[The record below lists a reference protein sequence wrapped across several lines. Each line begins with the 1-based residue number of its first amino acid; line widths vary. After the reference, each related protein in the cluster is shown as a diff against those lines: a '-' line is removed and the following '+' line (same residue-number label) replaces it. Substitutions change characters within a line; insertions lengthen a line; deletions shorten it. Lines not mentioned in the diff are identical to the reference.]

1 MSRVQWCATA
11 VMAGLALAG
20 TFSHARACAQE
31 DPMSWAARRAAAWS
45 ESTRSNAA
53 EQDAPPSTPQS
64 PPSPP
69 PAPAQPVA
77 PTQPPAQA
85 PQPPAAPLET
95 ASADS
100 DGRIRF
106 NFKGATFAQVLD
118 FFSRSTGLPV
128 VKEADVPEGTLDYLS
143 PESYDLPEALR
154 VLNIVLQ
161 SRGVMLRA
169 SGDMLYLQKL
179 DKMRQEDVPT
189 FVGQVPAEVTD
200 DQIITVVRPLNIALA
215 KPLAEKL
222 AAMVAE
228 YGGVTP
234 MEQQNSIVITE
245 TAAQVRRL
253 LKIIDELDRQDTE
266 GAVEIFK
273 VQHASAKA
281 MMEPLKA
288 LLSERVEKYVINQ
301 QGQQVKIE
309 EDQLPGL
316 SISADERTNSI
327 IAKGVANR
335 LDKLREAIALLDVP
349 AAGQSR
355 SIQSFTLTRLVPS
368 QSIAQFNALFEKSPP
383 EQRPIFIA
391 QDDSARLTFIG
402 DETQLMEARQL
413 LTEIDGGEA
422 EQAPSQGASVKV
434 IALVHAEPQPMIDT
448 IASLLS
454 PRQKALTRL
463 VAGPDG
469 KSLVLSGSVVDVE
482 TIEALAAALDQPP
495 QVDRQVRLVRLSPQA
510 SDPAGI
516 IARAR
521 ELWQQSHPDAADA
534 SMALTATVEPETR
547 TATIIGS
554 TAALDQFSQ
563 LVKSIESSVMIERE
577 TRAIRMNNREP
588 SEIAAILEDLPQPL
602 MQQIGSASLQPP
614 QVTAVDDLD
623 LLLISTEPQLHEVFR
638 QFVTAIDVPQAAQLP
653 PLRILRLRTA
663 DAQGVA
669 QTLINQYNQRPAEQK
684 RERPVSIIPE
694 SQTNSLLVAAHPDAF
709 AEIQQIVSELN
720 KTEQVTAEDR
730 EIRIFPLKV
739 ARAPELATTIDEMFP
754 EPPVP
759 MDARGRPLPH
769 LRPPREVVVRADAQ
783 TNSLIV
789 DAPIA
794 RMAGFETLVEQL
806 DRQQA
811 MEQPQIRTYRV
822 EHADVAALATT
833 LRELAHSGSLGA
845 APQAGR
851 VPVTISSDAITRTI
865 IVAGP
870 DDVFARCEQVLA
882 ELDARPAGPATTVRF
897 FKLASA
903 KAETVAPMLRDILLS
918 RLRED
923 MPQAASSPA
932 AQVQA
937 LLNVTA
943 DRRANALII
952 SAPQTIMPVA
962 EELIRQLD
970 SGVGALGDPIIRVR
984 PLTFASATDVAQSLS
999 AAASTMISKVT
1010 GETMQLRVVAS
1021 AGSNAIMLVGLQADV
1036 NEIEP
1041 LIEPLDARPPT
1052 DAIDAR
1058 TFTLQLADAATIAPI
1073 VQRLLTDQQDTDPRI
1088 LLEQIR
1094 RSRGQVDITPKVRVE
1109 ADARTN
1115 SLIVSGPQQAVA
1127 LAESLIAQLDRQDDA
1142 AQKTHDIYT
1151 AANAPATTLVQT
1163 VQQILSAT
1171 RPQGRRSTLELI
1183 AEPQT
1188 NAIVL
1193 VGPADEIQHAHELL
1207 TTFDA
1212 RAMQPPQVDFRIV
1225 VLEHSEAMTVAQ
1237 AAQQMLGDR
1246 TRWPQQL
1253 RAIAQAGIVVAQP
1266 SVTPDASMNRLLI
1279 SAPAELM
1286 PVAEQIIAELDR
1298 AADSGQSLDVRIF
1311 NLKQAKAADVAAAV
1325 SAALAARAQQNPGEP
1340 QASITPE
1347 ASSNSLV
1354 VAGTPEQLA
1363 AIESIIGPLDQGGS
1377 VDQPQVRTVFLKH
1390 ARAENVAPIVQ
1401 ELLEPKDQ
1409 VDVAQLPNWA
1419 RVEYLRA
1426 RQSQPAPAEV
1436 RVAADARL
1444 NAVVISAPPGAL
1456 NVAEQMVAQLDIDP
1470 TQSGAA
1476 TASVRSVRVL
1486 LVENADVN
1494 ELALSVEAMFD
1505 GAEDGSAR
1513 PVIRVDA
1520 ASSSLIVRASDAQFA
1535 QIEQLVSSIDA
1546 AAIATSRQIRM
1557 IPVDPSRAS
1566 AEDVARTL
1574 QNLLNRSTG
1583 NSSGGVEVIT
1593 VEELIKRRQQRDAQS
1608 GAESG
1613 EATGRQSNAGAHPD
1627 LTAETQR
1634 TQSLDDGRCRTHTS
1648 DLPTDCLPQ
1657 RPLRLCGHS
1666 PFVKRVPS
1674 PLAIFAACVFAIQSD
1689 QVPSPAEPDVTIA
1702 YDPAT
1707 NSLVVVGS
1715 PRAIERIAGLADQI
1729 QQQIP
1734 PLPATV
1740 RFIALPPQMDA
1751 RSMASLVQ
1759 QTVQQMPAAVA
1770 GAPAGTLAQRSS
1782 VLADESSN
1790 SLIVIAN
1797 DSDFQTI
1804 GDLIAALSQPGPG
1817 TRDEIVVKVYPL
1829 TTLTAERAAQSVR
1842 GLLGSDGR
1850 GRQGTGRGQ
1859 QAERM
1864 RELALKLLIGD
1875 QTIEAV
1881 FDPNRVSV
1889 AADTASNSLVVMG
1902 TSEAIGF
1909 VDQFIELIDQSPV
1922 NRQATLKLYP
1932 LRHAKADELQD
1943 TLRSLFQA
1951 RFRSMRD
1958 QLGVDAIE
1966 PEFASV
1972 DRTNTLLVTASPEQ
1986 LAEIDGLLSELDAAT
2001 GEERHALRIIELAAA
2016 QPQKAADIIR
2026 QVVIGTDQARR
2037 NSTLIAADNESG
2049 LLLVRAA
2056 ADVNAEIDQLL
2067 PLIDRHAADEYPVRT
2082 LTLERADAS
2091 SVAGALQRF
2100 FDDRAKIAS
2109 TGRGRREQAR
2119 RVSII
2124 GESNSRT
2131 LLIAAT
2137 DEDFEQIQALVKQFD
2152 TPDATA
2158 ALSFRVFQLKHAK
2171 AAEIEESVNSLVSDL
2186 TWNQGSPILWWGGM
2200 FGGGGNGGGQ
2210 QNRGV
2215 LAVRADARLN
2225 ALIVTGE
2232 GDKFDVVERIIEV
2245 LDAPL
2250 DEGQERLVKIYRIQH
2265 ADLSTVA
2272 DVVRENFGLEAGPA
2286 GMRRRWWEPPDPT
2299 ELKVRSDARTMTL
2312 IVSGSAKQHDDVA
2325 ALVAALDE
2333 QTPALAQT
2341 TEVLPVQFARAAE
2354 LAQTLRQ
2361 FLSDRARATN
2371 APTPSAT
2378 IVASESANTLVVSAD
2393 AEQLATIRDL
2403 FSRLDQADAPG
2414 TSGDR
2419 VIEIIALQEGKADEI
2434 ARIVREQFSRGLSA
2448 ADAATGGRGVVV
2460 TSDVRTNSL
2469 IINAPAQQFEQAKAL
2484 IAQLDAPSASDE
2496 TIIRTYALKGARA
2509 DDAVRILTQTLQ
2521 LDFRGQTPGKGITIK
2536 LEDGDSPG
2544 VEVKARIVADRR
2556 SNSVVVTATEP
2567 SFPVIEKLIAKLEE
2581 VPAASPVEYRLIPL
2595 QHATAADVAYTL
2607 RQFTRGLSQRDGAGA
2622 GQPQPQVDFN
2632 NAENQLIIAATADQ
2646 FEQISRII
2654 EEIDQPSET
2663 KRITDFVPLEFA
2675 EAEKVQE
2682 ALSFF
2687 YGPFAPGA
2695 DKPGQLNVR
2704 IVADIATN
2712 SLVISAAED
2721 EWTSIRALLAKL
2733 DSEEYDASL
2742 QLRVIPLEHADA
2754 ASVAAA
2760 INDAFRGQMERQ
2772 QRGGGGG
2779 RAQQPRAGND
2789 QREGQ
2794 PPAAPTVLVESEE
2807 WIGAS
2812 AETQTNSVIVSASRQ
2827 NMRKIEQIIEQ
2838 LDVADYATLPPP
2850 RIIPVL
2856 AGNPAQLAE
2865 SLNKLYAPGAR
2876 QTEGRKSM
2884 RIVGDAAL
2892 SAIIVRADEDDF
2904 AQISALAE
2912 AMQQQ
2917 SQQQGLGVHVLKLTS
2932 APAARVAAAIRDGF
2946 QATAKQTSQALSIQV
2961 DATNNSLI
2969 IASTAPLFEQIKA
2982 TVAQI
2987 DAMSPAAGPGMGI
3000 FIIDLQNISPDAARS
3015 VIETIGLDKP
3025 QPPDSVSRV
3034 VTEPIKVS
3042 LLAGRNAIV
3051 VVANPIDRDT
3061 IVGLVKAI
3069 DAEPALA
3076 ESQVRVVKLKT
3087 AKAEA
3092 LATIINAILTPA
3104 QQQSQTALAK
3114 AVQEQVRRLAVRR
3127 NGAEQPDLALD
3138 LTKPVRII
3146 ADAAMNAIVI
3156 SSTAQNVAA
3165 LEQVVAMFDQL
3176 PITDAVTVQ
3185 IFPLQNIAADDFARI
3200 VGDLF
3205 TQGKKLGG
3213 VPGSEVE
3220 GMPGGTVGKAL
3231 LDDIAMSVD
3240 PRTNTVIVA
3249 GKDEAVALVEVL
3261 SKRLDSEVSSGWV
3274 EPRIVQ
3280 LKHADATDLSQT
3292 LQSVLVE
3299 GATSLPQATA
3309 MQRQVGRL
3317 RMARLDGNG
3326 GQVLEADIFSPM
3338 TRLVIRPEPQLNAI
3352 VLVGTPANLEIVT
3365 ELVTMLDVPAASP
3378 SAVVRVYPV
3387 EHASA
3392 ARLATTI
3399 TRLFDQQVESK
3410 AIRPEDRVIVQAEER
3425 TNSLVV
3431 TTSPRSF
3438 AVLERLL
3445 ETLDAEIA
3453 PDLREIRMIEL
3464 KNASAARLAPMIQQL
3479 MDARLERLRKVQPET
3494 ADLERASIVADA
3506 RSNSLVVAA
3515 GNESFEVIKRLASD
3529 LDTSNLADSSLVQ
3542 VIAVGKG
3549 NIDRLAAA
3557 ITTIMQRRY
3566 ADMPA
3571 ELRASQSPLVLT
3583 DSRTSSLLVA
3593 AGPDDLKA
3601 IEDLVAKLEA
3611 TPMNPAVALNVVA
3624 VEGARAEMLAPR
3636 LQKLMQDRMQSLGE
3650 SATAS
3655 DRVSVEP
3662 DLASNSLII
3671 AASDENLQVVRGLIE
3686 TLTQAGADAIGRGE
3700 FEVIQLVSSR
3710 ARDMIA
3716 VLGDLYVD
3724 EENRRRGANTIR
3736 ISADDRI
3743 NAILVSAPPPDVQ
3756 ELKRLAA
3763 QLDGAK
3769 PGQVVEIKY
3778 ISLTSANALETVS
3791 LIENVLSGRGIG
3803 PNRSRQATVL
3813 KYLREIAAQTED
3825 GEDQPQGE
3833 QAGED
3838 LSEMEVSAAIR
3849 ESITLTPDLR
3859 TNTIIVAAPKQS
3871 MLMIERMIRDL
3882 DDSTT
3887 GSQSIRIFKL
3897 TNADAEAMAQILT
3910 QLFNLQQQGNLY
3922 VLKPRESGMSE
3933 SVPAADGNAVDLGAP
3948 QLDGLSGTELTA
3960 VPDERQQLSITVDSR
3975 TNSLLVSGTP
3985 TYLDLVD
3992 KVVQELDSQ
4001 EANERSIFVY
4011 QLRNATSADVAS
4023 VVGDFISQEQQ
4034 KLVTTMGAEQI
4045 GSAARLLER
4054 EVTIVD
4060 DTKSNSVIV
4069 SVSPRYEQRVRD
4081 IIQQLD
4087 IDPPQVLIQV
4097 LLAEITLDTSHDW
4110 GVDFSAEA
4118 DIGEFDLTGSFGL
4131 ATRFVTGFGVPT
4143 LAIASDDFEL
4153 LIRALQSQGRLQVLS
4168 NPSIMAANN
4177 ESARIQVGE
4186 TIRVPESISFDLGS
4200 QQSSVI
4206 PEDTGVIL
4214 EVTPSINPDG
4224 FVRMDIN
4231 PEISELSSETIQI
4244 SEDFETPIIT
4254 RRNAD
4259 TTVTVKDGQTIVIGG
4274 LISDRYEKRDNKVP
4288 FFGDLP
4294 LVGPLFRSE
4303 NETSS
4308 KTELLIVLT
4317 PHVIHSPTEVEF
4329 LTNEEIDRLSLSEE
4343 VKAQI
4348 RRGRLEGT
4356 GGIYDARGRR
4366 IDPPPPPP
4374 APLPADDSADD
4385 ASQPRREEDVNDGD
4399 EQ

>member
-1 MSRVQWCATA
+1 
-11 VMAGLALAG
+11 
-20 TFSHARACAQE
+20 
-31 DPMSWAARRAAAWS
+31 MSWAARSSLPEPASAQATDQPQQP
-45 ESTRSNAA
+45 E
-53 EQDAPPSTPQS
+53 PSTQPPPTPTPTQPPAS
-64 PPSPP
+64 APDSQPSPQQATP
-69 PAPAQPVA
+69 PAPAQPD
-77 PTQPPAQA
+77 
-85 PQPPAAPLET
+85 AAVEKP
-95 ASADS
+95 

-106 NFKGATFAQVLD
+106 NFKGATFSQVLD
-118 FFSRSTGLPV
+118 FFSRVTGLPV

-179 DKMRQEDVPT
+179 DKMKQEDVPT
-189 FVGQVPAEVTD
+189 FIGQVPAEITG

-222 AAMVAE
+222 AAMVAD

-253 LKIIDELDRQDTE
+253 LGIIEELDRQDTE

-288 LLSERVEKYVINQ
+288 LLSERVEKFVINQ

-335 LDKLREAIALLDVP
+335 LDKLREAITLLDVP

-368 QSIAQFNALFEKSPP
+368 QSLAQFNALFEKSPP

-402 DETQLMEARQL
+402 DETQLIEARTL
-413 LTEIDGGEA
+413 LDELDGGSG
-422 EQAPSQGASVKV
+422 EQSQPQESSVKV
-434 IALVHAEPQPMIDT
+434 IALQHAAPQPLIDT

-454 PRQKALTRL
+454 ARQKALTRL

-469 KSLVLSGSVVDVE
+469 KSLVLSGSAVDVE
-482 TIEALAAALDQPP
+482 TIKALAAALDQPP

-510 SDPAGI
+510 SDPAAI
-516 IARAR
+516 VARAR
-521 ELWQQSHPDAADA
+521 ELWQQSHADEAGAALG
-534 SMALTATVEPETR
+534 LTATIEPETR

-554 TAALDQFSQ
+554 AAALDEFSQ
-563 LVKSIESSVMIERE
+563 LLKSIESSVIIERE

-588 SEIAAILEDLPQPL
+588 SEVAAILQSLPQPL

-623 LLLISTEPQLHEVFR
+623 LLLVTTEPQLHQVFT
-638 QFVTAIDVPQAAQLP
+638 QFVTAIDVPQTGELP

-663 DAQGVA
+663 DAPGVA
-669 QTLINQYNQRPAEQK
+669 QTLLNQYNQRPAEQK
-684 RERPVSIIPE
+684 RERPVNIIAE
-694 SQTNSLLVAAHPDAF
+694 AQTNSLLVAAHPDAF

-720 KTEQVTAEDR
+720 KTEQITAEDR

-739 ARAPELATTIDEMFP
+739 ARAPELAKTIDEMFP

-759 MDARGRPLPH
+759 TDARGRPLPH
-769 LRPPREVVVRADAQ
+769 LRPPREVVVRADIQ

-789 DAPIA
+789 DAPMA
-794 RMAGFETLVEQL
+794 RIAGFETLVEQL

-811 MEQPQIRTYRV
+811 LEQPQIRTYRV
-822 EHADVAALATT
+822 ELADVTALANT
-833 LRELAHSGSLGA
+833 LRELAQGGSLGA
-845 APQAGR
+845 PQSGR
-851 VPVTISSDAITRTI
+851 VPVTIASDAITRTI
-865 IVAGP
+865 IVTGP
-870 DDVFARCEQVLA
+870 DDVFARVEQVLA
-882 ELDARPAGPATTVRF
+882 ELDAVPAGPATTVRF
-897 FKLASA
+897 FKLTAA
-903 KAETVAPMLRDILLS
+903 KAEAVAPMLREILTS
-918 RLRED
+918 RLRQEI
-923 MPQAASSPA
+923 PQAVQ
-932 AQVQA
+932 QVDGSESRATFQS

-943 DRRANALII
+943 DQRANALII
-952 SAPQTIMPVA
+952 SAPQSIMPVA

-970 SGVGALGDPIIRVR
+970 SGASALGQPIVRVR
-984 PLTFASATDVAQSLS
+984 PLTFASAADVAQALS
-999 AAASTMISKVT
+999 AAAGTMVSQAT
-1010 GETMQLRVVAS
+1010 GEPMSLRVVAS
-1021 AGSNAIMLVGLQADV
+1021 PGSNAIMLVGLEVDV

-1058 TFTLQLADAATIAPI
+1058 TFALQFAHAAAVAPI
-1073 VQRLLTDQQDTDPRI
+1073 VQRLLAAQQETDPRI

-1094 RSRGQVDITPKVRVE
+1094 RSRGQVDITPKIRVE

-1115 SLIVSGPQQAVA
+1115 SLIISGPQQTVS
-1127 LAESLIAQLDRQDDA
+1127 LAETLIAQLDKPDDA
-1142 AQKTHDIYT
+1142 AQKSHDTYT
-1151 AANAPATTLVQT
+1151 AANSSAAALVQA
-1163 VQQILSAT
+1163 VQRIVAAT
-1171 RPQGRRSTLELI
+1171 QPAGRRSTLELI
-1183 AEPQT
+1183 AEPQS
-1188 NAIVL
+1188 NSIVL
-1193 VGPADEIQHAHELL
+1193 VGAADEIGRAKALL
-1207 TTFDA
+1207 QQFDD
-1212 RAMQPPQVDFRIV
+1212 RAMQPPQIDFRIV
-1225 VLEHSEAMTVAQ
+1225 TLKHSDAATVAQ
-1237 AAQQMLGDR
+1237 AAQPMLADR
-1246 TRWPQQL
+1246 SRWPESL
-1253 RAIAQAGIVVAQP
+1253 RAAAQAGLAIAQP

-1279 SAPAELM
+1279 SAPSELM
-1286 PVAEQIIAELDR
+1286 PVSEQIIAQLDR
-1298 AADSGQSLDVRIF
+1298 APDAGQSVDVRIV

-1325 SAALAARAQQNPGEP
+1325 SSALAARAQQQPGEP
-1340 QASITPE
+1340 RASITPE
-1347 ASSNSLV
+1347 PSSNSLV
-1354 VAGTPEQLA
+1354 IAATPAQLA
-1363 AIESIIGPLDQGGS
+1363 AIESIIAPLDQNVA

-1390 ARAENVAPIVQ
+1390 ARAENIAPIVQ
-1401 ELLEPKDQ
+1401 QLLEPEDQ
-1409 VDVAQLPNWA
+1409 VDVNALPNWA
-1419 RVEYLRA
+1419 RVEYLRS
-1426 RQSQPAPAEV
+1426 RQNQPAPAEV
-1436 RVAADARL
+1436 RIAADPRL
-1444 NAVVISAPPGAL
+1444 NAVVISALPGAL
-1456 NVAEQMVAQLDIDP
+1456 NVAEQMVAQLDVDP
-1470 TQSGAA
+1470 AQSGAPSSA
-1476 TASVRSVRVL
+1476 RSVRVL
-1486 LVENADVN
+1486 LVENADVS
-1494 ELALSVEAMFD
+1494 ELAASVEAMFSD
-1505 GAEDGSAR
+1505 AANAGGEAP
-1513 PVIRVDA
+1513 PVIRIDS
-1520 ASSSLIVRASDAQFA
+1520 ASSSLIVRATDAQFA

-1557 IPVDPSRAS
+1557 IPIDPARAS

-1574 QNLLNRSTG
+1574 QKLLDRSAPG
-1583 NSSGGVEVIT
+1583 SGGVEVIT
-1593 VEELIKRRQQRDAQS
+1593 VEELIKRRQQRDARNEASSEPAKQQS
-1608 GAESG
+1608 SAP
-1613 EATGRQSNAGAHPD
+1613 ARDNAIAP
-1627 LTAETQR
+1627 
-1634 TQSLDDGRCRTHTS
+1634 
-1648 DLPTDCLPQ
+1648 
-1657 RPLRLCGHS
+1657 RL
-1666 PFVKRVPS
+1666 
-1674 PLAIFAACVFAIQSD
+1674 AWIFACIVAFQSEQD
-1689 QVPSPAEPDVTIA
+1689 TQQSEPDVTIA
-1702 YDPAT
+1702 FDPAT
-1707 NSLVVVGS
+1707 NSLMVVGS

-1734 PLPATV
+1734 PLPAKA
-1740 RFIALPPQMDA
+1740 RFIALPAALDA
-1751 RSMASLVQ
+1751 ASLANLVQ
-1759 QTVQQMPAAVA
+1759 QALQRMPAAIP
-1770 GAPAGTLAQRSS
+1770 GAPAGTLAQRSA
-1782 VLADESSN
+1782 VLADEAGN

-1797 DSDFQTI
+1797 DSDFETI
-1804 GDLIAALSQPGPG
+1804 GDLIAALSQPIPG
-1817 TRDEIVVKVYPL
+1817 AGAGGHEEIVVRVYPL
-1829 TTLTAERAAQSVR
+1829 TNITAERAAQSVR
-1842 GLLGSDGR
+1842 GLLGGDEPRRTGAGR
-1850 GRQGTGRGQ
+1850 GRQAQ
-1859 QAERM
+1859 RM
-1864 RELALKLLIGD
+1864 RDLAMKLLMQD

-1889 AADTASNSLVVMG
+1889 NADAASNSLVVIG
-1902 TSEAIGF
+1902 PAEAIGF
-1909 VDQFIELIDQSPV
+1909 VNQFIELIDQSPV
-1922 NRQATLKLYP
+1922 NQQATLKIYSLK
-1932 LRHAKADELQD
+1932 HAKSDELQD

-1958 QLGVDAIE
+1958 ELGAGAIQ
-1966 PEFASV
+1966 PEFAS
-1972 DRTNTLLVTASPEQ
+1972 DERTNTLLVTASPEQ
-1986 LAEIDGLLSELDAAT
+1986 LAEIDGLLKDLDAAT
-2001 GEERHALRIIELAAA
+2001 GEERHPLRIIELAAA
-2016 QPQKAADIIR
+2016 QPQKAAEIIK

-2037 NSTLIAADNESG
+2037 SSTLIAADNESG
-2049 LLLVRAA
+2049 VLLVRAA
-2056 ADVNAEIDQLL
+2056 DDVNAEIDQLL

-2082 LTLERADAS
+2082 LTLERADAA

-2137 DEDFEQIQALVKQFD
+2137 DEDFEQIQQLVKQFD

-2171 AAEIEESVNSLVSDL
+2171 ATEIEDTVTSLVSDL
-2186 TWNQGSPILWWGGM
+2186 TWNQGPSIIWWGGM
-2200 FGGGGNGGGQ
+2200 FGGGGNRANQ
-2210 QNRGV
+2210 QDRGV

-2245 LDAPL
+2245 LDAPV
-2250 DEGQERLVKIYRIQH
+2250 DEGQQRLVRIYRVAH
-2265 ADLSTVA
+2265 ADLNTVA
-2272 DVVRENFGLEAGPA
+2272 EVVRENFGLDPGA
-2286 GMRRRWWEPPDPT
+2286 MRRRWWEPPDPT
-2299 ELKVRSDARTMTL
+2299 ELRVRSDPRTNTL
-2312 IVSGSAKQHDDVA
+2312 IVSGSARQHDDVA
-2325 ALVAALDE
+2325 SLVAALDE
-2333 QTPALAQT
+2333 QTPAVAQA
-2341 TEVLPVQFARAAE
+2341 TEVLPVQFGRASE
-2354 LAQTLRQ
+2354 IAQTLRQ
-2361 FLSDRARATN
+2361 FLADRARATN
-2371 APTPSAT
+2371 APEPSAT

-2393 AEQLATIRDL
+2393 DDQLATIRDL
-2403 FSRLDQADAPG
+2403 LSRLDQADAPG
-2414 TSGDR
+2414 GTGER

-2434 ARIVREQFSRGLSA
+2434 ARIVREQFGRGTGGPA
-2448 ADAATGGRGVVV
+2448 GAATSGGGGGGGRGVIV
-2460 TSDVRTNSL
+2460 TPDVRTNSI

-2521 LDFRGQTPGKGITIK
+2521 LDSRGQTPGKGITIK
-2536 LEDGDSPG
+2536 LDEAAPDSVA

-2556 SNSVVVTATEP
+2556 SNSIVVTATEP
-2567 SFPVIEKLIAKLEE
+2567 SFPVIERLIAKLEE

-2607 RQFTRGLSQRDGAGA
+2607 RQFTRGLSGRDGAAGGA
-2622 GQPQPQVDFN
+2622 GDQPQPQVDYN
-2632 NAENQLIIAATADQ
+2632 SAENQLIIAATADQ
-2646 FEQISRII
+2646 FEQINRII
-2654 EEIDQPSET
+2654 SEIDQPSES
-2663 KRITDFVPLEFA
+2663 RRVTDFVPLAFA

-2695 DKPGQLNVR
+2695 DTPGHLNVR
-2704 IVADIATN
+2704 IVADTATN

-2742 QLRVIPLEHADA
+2742 QLRVIPLEYADA
-2754 ASVAAA
+2754 TSVAGA

-2772 QRGGGGG
+2772 QRAPAG
-2779 RAQQPRAGND
+2779 AQGAPPRNAE
-2789 QREGQ
+2789 REGQ
-2794 PPAAPTVLVESEE
+2794 QPAAPTLLVESDE
-2807 WIGAS
+2807 WVGAS

-2850 RIIPVL
+2850 RIIPVM

-2865 SLNKLYAPGAR
+2865 SLNKLYAPDGR
-2876 QTEGRKSM
+2876 QGEGRQSM

-2892 SAIIVRADEDDF
+2892 SAIIVRAEEEDF

-2917 SQQQGLGVHVLKLTS
+2917 SQQQGLGVHILKLTS

-2946 QATAKQTSQALSIQV
+2946 EATAKQTNQALSIQI
-2961 DATNNSLI
+2961 DSANNSLI

-2982 TVAQI
+2982 TVAQL
-2987 DAMSPAAGPGMGI
+2987 DAMSPGVGPGMGI
-3000 FIIDLQNISPDAARS
+3000 FIIELQNIPPDAAKS

-3025 QPPDSVSRV
+3025 QPPESISRIVS
-3034 VTEPIKVS
+3034 EPIKVS
-3042 LLAGRNAIV
+3042 LLSGRNAIV
-3051 VVANPIDRDT
+3051 IVANPVDRDT

-3069 DAEPALA
+3069 DADPAMA
-3076 ESQVRVVKLKT
+3076 ESQVRVVKLKN
-3087 AKAEA
+3087 AKAES
-3092 LATIINAILTPA
+3092 LAKILGEILTPG

-3127 NGAEQPDLALD
+3127 NGADQPDLALD

-3146 ADAAMNAIVI
+3146 PDAAMNAIVI
-3156 SSTAQNVAA
+3156 SSTASNVAA
-3165 LEQVVAMFDQL
+3165 LEQIALMFDQL

-3213 VPGSEVE
+3213 VPGSEVQ
-3220 GMPGGTVGKAL
+3220 GMPGGTVGRAL
-3231 LDDIAMSVD
+3231 LDDIALSVD
-3240 PRTNTVIVA
+3240 PRTNTVVVA
-3249 GKDEAVALVEVL
+3249 GKEEAVALVEVM
-3261 SKRLDSEVSSGWV
+3261 SRRLDSEVSSGWV

-3299 GATSLPQATA
+3299 GATNLPQATS

-3317 RMARLDGNG
+3317 RMARMDSNG
-3326 GQVLEADIFSPM
+3326 GQVLEADVFSPM

-3352 VLVGTPANLEIVT
+3352 VLVGTPANLEVVT

-3399 TRLFDQQVESK
+3399 TQLFDQQVESK

-3453 PDLREIRMIEL
+3453 PDLREIRMVEL

-3515 GNESFEVIKRLASD
+3515 GNESFEVIKRLAAD
-3529 LDTSNLADSSLVQ
+3529 LDTSNLSDSSLVQ
-3542 VIAVGKG
+3542 VIAVTKG
-3549 NIDRLAAA
+3549 NIERLADAV
-3557 ITTIMQRRY
+3557 TTIMQRRY

-3571 ELRASQSPLVLT
+3571 ELRAGQSPLVLT
-3583 DSRTSSLLVA
+3583 DTRTSSLLVA
-3593 AGPDDLKA
+3593 AGPDDLQA
-3601 IEDLVAKLEA
+3601 ITDLVAKLEA
-3611 TPMNPAVALNVVA
+3611 TPMNPAVGLHVIA

-3662 DLASNSLII
+3662 DLPSNSLVI
-3671 AASDENLQVVRGLIE
+3671 AASDENLEVVRGLIE
-3686 TLTQAGADAIGRGE
+3686 TLTKAGADAIGSGE

-3724 EENRRRGANTIR
+3724 EENRRRGSNTIR

-3743 NAILVSAPPPDVQ
+3743 NAVLVSAPPPDIQ
-3756 ELKRLAA
+3756 EIKRLAA

-3778 ISLTSANALETVS
+3778 IALTSANALETVS

-3813 KYLREIAAQTED
+3813 KYLREIAAQSEGAD
-3825 GEDQPQGE
+3825 
-3833 QAGED
+3833 AGKPGAPSGDE

-3849 ESITLTPDLR
+3849 ETITLTPDLR

-3871 MLMIERMIRDL
+3871 MQMIESMIRDL

-3897 TNADAEAMAQILT
+3897 TNADAEAMAEILT

-3922 VLKPRESGMSE
+3922 VLKPREPGANE
-3933 SVPAADGNAVDLGAP
+3933 AIAPADGLPTSPGAESAAP
-3948 QLDGLSGTELTA
+3948 QLGGLSGTELTA

-3985 TYLDLVD
+3985 TYLDLVST
-3992 KVVQELDSQ
+3992 VVEELDSQ
-4001 EANERSIFVY
+4001 EANERNIFVY
-4011 QLRNATSADVAS
+4011 QLRNATSADVAQ
-4023 VVGDFISQEQQ
+4023 VVSDFITQEQQ

-4069 SVSPRYEQRVRD
+4069 SVSPRYEQRVRE

-4097 LLAEITLDTSHDW
+4097 LLAEITLDTSRDW
-4110 GVDFSAEA
+4110 GVDFSATA
-4118 DIGEFDLTGSFGL
+4118 DIGEFDVTGSFGL
-4131 ATRFVTGFGVPT
+4131 ATRFVTGIGVPT

-4153 LIRALQSQGRLQVLS
+4153 LIRALHSQGRLQVLS

-4177 ESARIQVGE
+4177 EPARIQVGE

-4224 FVRMDIN
+4224 FVRMEIN

-4294 LVGPLFRSE
+4294 LLGPLFRSE

-4317 PHVIHSPTEVEF
+4317 PHVIHSPTEVEYF
-4329 LTNEEIDRLSLSEE
+4329 TNEEIDRLSLPEA
-4343 VKAQI
+4343 VKEQI
-4348 RRGRLEGT
+4348 RKSRLEGT

-4374 APLPADDSADD
+4374 PPPQDDREADD
-4385 ASQPRREEDVNDGD
+4385 ASVPPGVRREDISDNGNGE
-4399 EQ
+4399 